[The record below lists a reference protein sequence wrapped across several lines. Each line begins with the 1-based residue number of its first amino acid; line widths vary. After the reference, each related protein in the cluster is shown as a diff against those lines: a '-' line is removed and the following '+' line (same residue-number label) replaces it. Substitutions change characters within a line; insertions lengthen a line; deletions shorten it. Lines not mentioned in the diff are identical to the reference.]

1 MRYEIISVANQNQ
14 ASHLLVTLLDVME
27 RARRAQ
33 APLESLEVLF
43 TAHCQLSS
51 GGGKTRPDYSGYQ
64 D

>member
-1 MRYEIISVANQNQ
+1 
-14 ASHLLVTLLDVME
+14 ME

-43 TAHCQLSS
+43 TAQCQHGTS
-51 GGGKTRPDYSGYQ
+51 GGKTRPDYSGYQ